1 MQQPNPQLV
10 AWIVSQPLSQNFS
23 AMAAL
28 VALQLA
34 QRMGGSGRC
43 HCTINRLA
51 RSLGRSES
59 AVQRA
64 LGQLLAHPESPVR
77 RFQAHSHAIPEFMA
91 FSSAARGGKI
101 DTQEQASLNEQK
113 QRENSFMSSRKSATP
128 AAAVPAPSTAISID
142 LGAVEEAYRARMD
155 RDPSPG
161 EVERAKS
168 ALALLLAADP
178 QLTVADVAAGILETT
193 SVQMRGSDGRLWD
206 DLPSLLRFPDRFRVQ
221 RERRQAAQDEFA
233 RQAAYVTEQT
243 RVVAE
248 LGTPEQREE
257 LALARSEEER
267 CGLLARWQKE
277 RARAAWEAYRGGV
290 APSSAQLEARVEQRA
305 WDGTEPTASAETTPE
320 EQRRRITKAG
330 LAVCKAALGLSC

>member
-10 AWIVSQPLSQNFS
+10 AWIVSQQLSSTFS

-34 QRMGGSGRC
+34 QRMGASGRC

-64 LGQLLAHPESPVR
+64 LAQLLAHPESPVR
-77 RFQAHSHAIPEFMA
+77 RFQAHSHAIPEFVA
-91 FSSAARGGKI
+91 LSSAPRGGEI

-113 QRENSFMSSRKSATP
+113 QRENSFMSSRRSATP
-128 AAAVPAPSTAISID
+128 AAVPAPSSAISID
-142 LGAVEEAYRARMD
+142 LGPVEQAYRSRMD
-155 RDPSPG
+155 RDSSPG

-178 QLTVADVAAGILETT
+178 QLTVDDVAAGILETT
-193 SVQMRGSDGRLWD
+193 SAQMRGSDGRLWD

-233 RQAAYVTEQT
+233 REAAYVTEQT

-257 LALARSEEER
+257 LAQARSEEER

-277 RARAAWEAYRGGV
+277 RARAAWEAYRAGV
-290 APSSAQLEARVEQRA
+290 APSAQPEVRVEQRA
-305 WDGTEPTASAETTPE
+305 WDGTEPTASAGTTPE